1 MLDHR
6 RETSELMDDPALP
19 PAIYQAV
26 LSDLASV
33 NSITLAHRPTLNF
46 LYQALGKRKEFTL
59 LDVGFGQGD
68 MLRAIAQWA
77 KNRGITAHLTGI
89 DINPGSAPTAR
100 AATDAAADIEYRTGD
115 YRETGLGFDFIVS
128 SLVAHHMSA
137 DELRAFLRVMESEA
151 RLGWMVNDLHRHRL
165 AHFGFPILARVMR
178 WHEIVRADGTL
189 SIARSF
195 RPADWRAIL
204 ADAGIAPDAATIARR
219 FPFRLCVER
228 IR

>member
-26 LSDLASV
+26 LGDLASV

-77 KNRGITAHLTGI
+77 ENRGITAHLTGI

-115 YRETGLGFDFIVS
+115 YRDTALGFDFIVS
-128 SLVAHHMSA
+128 SLVAHHMERG
-137 DELRAFLRVMESEA
+137 ELVGFLRFMDSQA
-151 RLGWMVNDLHRHRL
+151 GAGWFVNDLHRHALSYYGYPLL
-165 AHFGFPILARVMR
+165 AQLMG
-178 WHEIVRADGTL
+178 WHPIVRMDGQT

-195 RPADWRAIL
+195 RPHEWEELL
-204 ADAGIAPDAATIARR
+204 AEAGICGAKIRR
-219 FPFRLCVER
+219 FFPFRLCVSQ

>member
-68 MLRAIAQWA
+68 LLRAIAQWA
-77 KNRGITAHLTGI
+77 ENRGITAHLTGI

-128 SLVAHHMSA
+128 SLVAHHMQR
-137 DELRAFLRVMESEA
+137 DELIGFLRFMDSQAVS
-151 RLGWMVNDLHRHRL
+151 GWFVNDLHRHVLSYLGYPVL
-165 AHFGFPILARVMR
+165 AQLMG
-178 WHEIVRADGTL
+178 WHPIVRMDGQT

-195 RPADWRAIL
+195 RPHEWEELL
-204 ADAGIAPDAATIARR
+204 AEAGISGARIR
-219 FPFRLCVER
+219 RFFPFRLCVSQ